1 MITALPTIKGC
12 AEPLGVINKGPL
24 EGCSITGVLGDQMA
38 ATVGQRCF
46 AVGDA
51 KITYGTGAFFLTN
64 AGDSPVPSKH
74 GLLSTA
80 LYDFGGKKTYALEG
94 AVACCAV
101 GLNWFRDSLGM
112 VATAPEL
119 SDLASSVESTEGAYF
134 VSAFSGY

>member
-12 AEPLGVINKGPL
+12 AETLGVITKGPL

-46 AVGDA
+46 QVGDA
-51 KITYGTGAFFLTN
+51 KITYGTGAFLLTN
-64 AGDSPVPSKH
+64 AGSTPVPSKH

-101 GLNWFRDSLGM
+101 GLNWFRDSLNM

-119 SDLASSVESTEGAYF
+119 SDLASSVEST
-134 VSAFSGY
+134 